1 MAILIEAKTAKG
13 EAVGYY
19 LCSQG
24 CFELDKKAI
33 AEKYQ
38 GFVVEEVIEDT
49 EPSTCTSC
57 EECGEVLQCDSV
69 CDEDDCEGR
78 EFWNEQNAHAN
89 AYYYG

>member
-1 MAILIEAKTAKG
+1 MTTLFEMKTAEG
-13 EAVGYY
+13 EGVGYY
-19 LCSQG
+19 LCSEK
-24 CFELDKKAI
+24 CVEDSKKEL
-33 AEKYQ
+33 EK
-38 GFVVEEVIEDT
+38 FPHLTLVEVVEDT
-49 EPSTCTSC
+49 EPSTCTAC